1 MMRALLSSNV
11 LLEHIPNKK
20 NKRAVKPKG
29 MGNFFIIS
37 VLFADYSNIEYSAE
51 YTDYSKKKEVFL
63 RENMPSFPI
72 IHF

>member
-37 VLFADYSNIEYSAE
+37 VLFADYSNIENSAE
-51 YTDYSKKKEVFL
+51 YSDYSKFIFFL
-63 RENMPSFPI
+63 RKNMPSFPI